1 MAYDT
6 IKIKSPSMDRSIM
19 RRIEQQCILRSGCD
33 LGSGEILYELFTG
46 QLLGSWDSRISVMP
60 KYEDYVI
67 DDRGRPRLHACEPYL
82 IIEASVHKVMLGHN
96 VYGGPTNFLE
106 SCRYLVALVEKL
118 LATDMPLADIW
129 TVHRVDVALVYNLS
143 RPACKEFFD
152 SIQLRN
158 FPRRQ
163 KKAMKCDM
171 SIYFPGKTTTV
182 KFYHKGDEFKLHDYS
197 RLRSFFRILFDH
209 LHGTSDKN
217 PGRVERKLK
226 ALQRLADS
234 RLRVEVEVH
243 SDKLQYDFGKN
254 PTVAEVTDDYLE
266 RIHDTEIERLLREG
280 KPSMDTV
287 RSTTAV
293 ITRLQNTYGLTRGGQ
308 LYGFWSAL
316 CTLNENVVRAKYSR
330 ATFFR
335 NRKLLEEAGVSWR
348 ASNIVVTAND
358 SLIHD
363 FTPQRVDRRFCFS
376 PARSRPEYHVSRDL
390 LRLAA

>member
-67 DDRGRPRLHACEPYL
+67 DKLGRPRLHACEPYL
-82 IIEASVHKVMLGHN
+82 LIEASVHKVMLGHN
-96 VYGGPTNFLE
+96 VYGGPKNFQVAA
-106 SCRYLVALVEKL
+106 RYLVALVEKL
-118 LATDMPLADIW
+118 LATDMPPADCW
-129 TVHRVDVALVYNLS
+129 TVHRVDVAHVYNLS
-143 RPACKEFFD
+143 KPACKEFFD

-163 KKAMKCDM
+163 KKAAKYDM
-171 SIYFPGKTTTV
+171 AVYFAGKTTTV
-182 KFYHKGDEFKLHDYS
+182 KFYHKGDEFRLHDYA

-226 ALQRLADS
+226 ALQRLADN

-243 SDKLQYDFGKN
+243 SDKFQYDFGKN

-280 KPSMDTV
+280 KQAMDTV

-293 ITRLQNTYGLTRGGQ
+293 ITRLQNTYGDTRGGQ

-376 PARSRPEYHVSRDL
+376 PARNRPEYHVSRDL
-390 LRLAA
+390 MRLAA